1 MVYYLFTLF
10 ISRFL
15 QDFKCIKLNLR
26 FLYSSVQKWP
36 INRTIE
42 CLLKAEQCLNTL
54 YSFSYPK
61 SPVKWGLLSSP
72 FYRQR
77 TEALKLNQVPKYIA
91 KAVFVLQ
98 AAIWQWNLLQRIFIS
113 PWHRNISIWAVDIWY
128 QMRKQLDPKK
138 PIYCFYPPF
147 QFCVQCVHRTSQLLF
162 PPGQPPV
169 LPISV
174 FQCLALYLAHKKSSK
189 NFELSSW

>member
-1 MVYYLFTLF
+1 M
-10 ISRFL
+10 
-15 QDFKCIKLNLR
+15 LNLR

-42 CLLKAEQCLNTL
+42 CLLKAEQCLDTL
-54 YSFSYPK
+54 SIFIQLPQESCEMGAVII
-61 SPVKWGLLSSP
+61 PVL
-72 FYRQR
+72 QR

-98 AAIWQWNLLQRIFIS
+98 AALWQWNLLQRIFIS

-138 PIYCFYPPF
+138 PIYYFYPPF
-147 QFCVQCVHRTSQLLF
+147 QFCVQCLHRTSQLLF